1 MTNWYEVYFKK
12 TQTQALLPPLMLRPF
27 IRKYLIYEN
36 REGKRVNRPLRAM
49 PNGFAEMFLH
59 LKGCRVYIMGK
70 QGYRSLSCFTAGIF
84 DLNNPLQVDFYSPS
98 RIFKGISITFTPRG
112 VSRLLGTNMSSLTNK
127 IFKLDDVL
135 GQLSGWLVEKMEN
148 GTCDDQRI
156 HTLNSFFQ
164 QRLNNGEQREAK
176 EIYGIIDDLLT
187 RSRPVRI
194 DELAGHTHH
203 SYKSLY
209 RMFLNHMG
217 LCPKMYLRIIRF
229 NRACSILNRHPEIN
243 WAELIHQCGY
253 YDQSHFIKEF
263 RAIMKESPRHFLRT
277 TGHRPGREPRRRCPA
292 LANARRRARPCR
304 D

>member
-12 TQTQALLPPLMLRPF
+12 TRTQALLPPVMLRPF

-36 REGKRVNRPLRAM
+36 REGQRIDRPLRVL
-49 PNGFAEMFLH
+49 PNGSAEMFLH
-59 LKGCRVYIMGK
+59 LKGCRVYVMGK
-70 QGYRSLSCFTAGIF
+70 QGSQSMSCFTAGIF

-112 VSRLLGTNMSSLTNK
+112 VSRLLGIDMSSLTNK
-127 IFKLDDVL
+127 ILKLDDVL
-135 GQLSGWLVEKMEN
+135 GLSTGQLMEKMEN
-148 GTCDDQRI
+148 DTSDDQRI
-156 HTLNSFFQ
+156 CSLNSFFR
-164 QRLNNGEQREAK
+164 QRLHNGEQREAK
-176 EIYGIIDDLLT
+176 EIHQIIEGLST

-229 NRACSILNRHPEIN
+229 NRACGILNRHPEIS

-263 RAIMKESPRHFLRT
+263 RSIMKESPHHFLRT
-277 TGHRPGREPRRRCPA
+277 TGGHFYLNRPYA
-292 LANARRRARPCR
+292 FT
-304 D
+304 